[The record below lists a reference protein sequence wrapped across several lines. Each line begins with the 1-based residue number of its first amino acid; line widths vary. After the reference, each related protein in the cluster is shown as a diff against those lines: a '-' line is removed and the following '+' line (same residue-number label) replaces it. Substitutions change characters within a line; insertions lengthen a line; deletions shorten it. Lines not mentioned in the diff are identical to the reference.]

1 METYKDKLNSFTDRI
16 KNDNVKLQ
24 MQKVKQVST
33 LAIEK
38 ETQLNVEL
46 PKSLMKK
53 LKSYCIEKDLK
64 IKEFILLAINNELK
78 KE

>member
-1 METYKDKLNSFTDRI
+1 MENYKDKLNSFTERN
-16 KNDNVKLQ
+16 KNDNVKLP

-78 KE
+78 KG